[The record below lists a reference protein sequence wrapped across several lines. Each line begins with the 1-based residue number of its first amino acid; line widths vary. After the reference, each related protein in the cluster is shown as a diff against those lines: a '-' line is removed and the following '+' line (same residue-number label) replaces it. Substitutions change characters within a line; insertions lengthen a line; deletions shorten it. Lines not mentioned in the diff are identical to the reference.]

1 MGETGGGGGGGG
13 GNGESSKLGPLAN
26 QYLYRAKV
34 ILYILSSVSDGKEHE
49 CMLYTSLS
57 MDNVR
62 MSLSM

>member
-1 MGETGGGGGGGG
+1 MGETGGGGGGMGREVSLVHLRI
-13 GNGESSKLGPLAN
+13 NICIGPR
-26 QYLYRAKV
+26 LYY
-34 ILYILSSVSDGKEHE
+34 IIILSSVSDGKEHE